1 LKRYIELRRQW
12 VELAYASETSP
23 EVMPVEVPE
32 DPYHAEILEQRLNLL
47 EQTFEAKE

>member
-1 LKRYIELRRQW
+1 
-12 VELAYASETSP
+12 
-23 EVMPVEVPE
+23 MPVEVPA